1 MLPPRPS
8 PKRDIGVSIRF
19 NAAEYD
25 RLRHIADYRGISVT
39 ILLHYVI
46 TNGVLPR
53 LEREMHKEQERE
65 HQPASPLPQAET
77 PAQSVDWLQAGLD
90 GAAS

>member
-1 MLPPRPS
+1 MLPPKPS
-8 PKRDIGVSIRF
+8 PRRDIGVNIRF
-19 NAAEYD
+19 NAAEYE

-53 LEREMHKEQERE
+53 LEREMRKEQERE
-65 HQPASPLPQAET
+65 QPAASPVPQGET
-77 PAQSVDWLQAGLD
+77 PNQTSDWLQSSLDSAAG
-90 GAAS
+90 

>member
-1 MLPPRPS
+1 MLPPKPS

-65 HQPASPLPQAET
+65 PSPTPPMPQPET
-77 PAQSVDWLQAGLD
+77 PAQPRDWLQAGLD
-90 GAAS
+90 GATS

>member
-1 MLPPRPS
+1 
-8 PKRDIGVSIRF
+8 VSIRF
-19 NAAEYD
+19 TGDEYE

-53 LEREMHKEQERE
+53 LEREMRKEQEHE
-65 HQPASPLPQAET
+65 QPTTLSMPQAET
-77 PAQSVDWLQAGLD
+77 PIQPPDWLHAGLD
-90 GAAS
+90 GATS